1 MNLGAQRCER
11 ALQLCDYRITFGE
24 FGFELCVEALDRR
37 ERYAIGVHHPD
48 RSLIVTKSKGC
59 MEVLRRGPDVPNAV
73 RLDSVAPT
81 PNWEP

>member
-48 RSLIVTKSKGC
+48 RSLIVT
-59 MEVLRRGPDVPNAV
+59 
-73 RLDSVAPT
+73 
-81 PNWEP
+81 